1 MKIEFDNYRQRC
13 VLREALMNYLLIRMR
28 GLDPSVLCEE
38 GQLEFVAEYYVNFR
52 YSNHSDEFKRVK
64 VLEKIEDFK
73 AFLEIKEAI

>member
-1 MKIEFDNYRQRC
+1 VKIEFDNYRQRN

-38 GQLEFVAEYYVNFR
+38 GQLEFVAEYYVNHR
-52 YSNHSDEFKRVK
+52 YASHTDEFKRVK
-64 VLEKIEDFK
+64 TLEKIEDFK

>member
-1 MKIEFDNYRQRC
+1 MKIEFDNYRQRN

-52 YSNHSDEFKRVK
+52 YSNHTDEFKRAK

-73 AFLEIKEAI
+73 AFLEIKEAL